1 LSAQIAVERG
11 VENVVTSRGGP
22 PAAARDFRCGQI
34 FSDGGSVALGR
45 VSWFGTQGMVC
56 PEIERGDTV
65 SHKFID
71 QMMEQ
76 SQAGDLR
83 SPVSET
89 LGMHLVAFGR
99 GEAVYE
105 MDAREEL
112 GNPLGVIQG
121 GIATAL
127 ADAAM
132 AAATTTI
139 LTDEE
144 IQTSAI
150 TTIDIFARFIRPVN
164 AKKVERLRAEAKVVR
179 AGGRLVWAEAD
190 LLADGEIVGKFA
202 ATGIRVAFDPQSYI
216 AERGGSG

>member
-1 LSAQIAVERG
+1 M
-11 VENVVTSRGGP
+11 
-22 PAAARDFRCGQI
+22 AAMSHDFVDEMLEK
-34 FSDGGSVALGR
+34 S
-45 VSWFGTQGMVC
+45 
-56 PEIERGDTV
+56 
-65 SHKFID
+65 K
-71 QMMEQ
+71 
-76 SQAGDLR
+76 AGELR

-89 LGMHLVAFGR
+89 LGMHLVRFGR

-105 MDAREEL
+105 MAAAEAL

-121 GIATAL
+121 GVATAL

-139 LTDEE
+139 LDDEE

-164 AKKVERLRAEAKVVR
+164 AKKVDRLRAEARVVR

-190 LLADGEIVGKFA
+190 VLADDELVGKFA
-202 ATGIRVAFDPQSYI
+202 STGIRVAFDPAAYI
-216 AERGGSG
+216 AERGTSDE

>member
-1 LSAQIAVERG
+1 
-11 VENVVTSRGGP
+11 
-22 PAAARDFRCGQI
+22 
-34 FSDGGSVALGR
+34 
-45 VSWFGTQGMVC
+45 
-56 PEIERGDTV
+56 V
-65 SHKFID
+65 SHEFID
-71 QMMEQ
+71 KMMEQ
-76 SQAGDLR
+76 SKAGDLR

-89 LGMHLVAFGR
+89 LGMHLVEFGR

-121 GIATAL
+121 GVATAL

-144 IQTSAI
+144 IQKSAI

-179 AGGRLVWAEAD
+179 AGGRLVWAEAE
-190 LLADGEIVGKFA
+190 LFADGEIVGKFA

-216 AERGGSG
+216 AERGSSDE

>member
-1 LSAQIAVERG
+1 
-11 VENVVTSRGGP
+11 
-22 PAAARDFRCGQI
+22 
-34 FSDGGSVALGR
+34 
-45 VSWFGTQGMVC
+45 M
-56 PEIERGDTV
+56 
-65 SHKFID
+65 SHEFID
-71 QMMEQ
+71 KMMEQ
-76 SQAGDLR
+76 NKAGELR

-89 LGMHLVAFGR
+89 LGMHMVEFGR

-105 MDAREEL
+105 MDAREDL

-121 GIATAL
+121 GVVTAL

-144 IQTSAI
+144 IQKSAI
-150 TTIDIFARFIRPVN
+150 TTVDVFARFIRPVN

-216 AERGGSG
+216 GERGGSDE

>member
-1 LSAQIAVERG
+1 ME
-11 VENVVTSRGGP
+11 T
-22 PAAARDFRCGQI
+22 
-34 FSDGGSVALGR
+34 
-45 VSWFGTQGMVC
+45 M
-56 PEIERGDTV
+56 
-65 SHKFID
+65 SHNFVD
-71 QMMEQ
+71 QMLDRTR
-76 SQAGDLR
+76 AGELR

-89 LGMHLVAFGR
+89 LGMHLVEFGR

-105 MDAREEL
+105 MAARESL

-121 GIATAL
+121 GVATAL

-139 LTDEE
+139 LDDEE
-144 IQTSAI
+144 IQKSAI

-164 AKKVERLRAEAKVVR
+164 AKKVERLRAEAKVIR

-202 ATGIRVAFDPQSYI
+202 ATGIRVGFDPQSYI
-216 AERGGSG
+216 AERGS